1 MKSISFYKMSG
12 AGNDFIIID
21 NRVPIID
28 ESRLKELI
36 VGACRRKLS
45 VGADGLILI
54 ENSQHADFR
63 WRFYNADGSEADM
76 CGNGARC
83 AARVASIL
91 GIGNNGRM
99 CFETGAGLIE
109 AEVFASGQVSIR
121 LTDAPLPDLDRS
133 IRLSTGNATISF
145 VHTGVP
151 HVVMEVA
158 DVDRIDVK
166 AMGREIRYHADFAPA
181 GTNVNFA
188 SPKGLRRLA
197 IRTYERGVEDE
208 TLACGTGSTAA
219 ALVMAEKYGWTSPV
233 AVDTRSGSQLT
244 IHFER
249 STSGY
254 TNLFLEGDARV
265 IYKAELSEEAW
276 TSSHRKECA
285 CV

>member
-1 MKSISFYKMSG
+1 MNPIFFYKMSG

-21 NRVPIID
+21 NRTPVID
-28 ESRLKELI
+28 ERRLKELI

-54 ENSQHADFR
+54 ESSQNADFR

-83 AARVASIL
+83 AARVASFL

-121 LTDAPLPDLDRS
+121 LTDATVPSLDRG
-133 IRLSTGNATISF
+133 IRLSTGHATISF
-145 VHTGVP
+145 AHTGVP
-151 HVVMEVA
+151 HVVMEVP

-166 AMGREIRYHADFAPA
+166 ALGREIRYHVDFAPA

-188 SPKGLRRLA
+188 TPKGQGRLA

-219 ALVMAEKYGWTSPV
+219 ALVMAEKYGWPSPV
-233 AVDTRSGSQLT
+233 AIDTRSGSQLT

-249 STSGY
+249 SASAY

-276 TSSHRKECA
+276 ISSQGKECA
-285 CV
+285 

>member
-276 TSSHRKECA
+276 TSSL
-285 CV
+285 